1 LTRTSRFASA
11 FLIVSSSSTTYLSF
25 AEEQNIKNKEGSR
38 VGEDEEVTWPH
49 SVWFGPFPPPAFI
62 PSTHKSCKEDA
73 NFWTSQDGCG
83 FGDGEQIF

>member
-1 LTRTSRFASA
+1 MKVSQLTLVCF
-11 FLIVSSSSTTYLSF
+11 VSF
-25 AEEQNIKNKEGSR
+25 AEGSR

-62 PSTHKSCKEDA
+62 PSTHMSCKEDT

-83 FGDGEQIF
+83 FGDIEQIF